1 MKQEPESVISDES
14 SPSEDS
20 YESVAIPLSETKT
33 KPTANPTNLLKNPLN
48 LREMS

>member
-1 MKQEPESVISDES
+1 MKHEPESVISDES

-20 YESVAIPLSETKT
+20 YESVAMPLSDTK
-33 KPTANPTNLLKNPLN
+33 KPTANPTNLLKNPMN